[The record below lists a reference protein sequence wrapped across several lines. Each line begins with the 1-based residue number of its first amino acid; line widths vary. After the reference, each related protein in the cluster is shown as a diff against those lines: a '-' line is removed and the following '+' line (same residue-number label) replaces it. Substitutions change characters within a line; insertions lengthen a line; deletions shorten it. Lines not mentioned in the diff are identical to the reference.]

1 MRLVKY
7 CANGNDFLLYNA
19 FERGAKVC
27 ENDFGQNLEI
37 TYAECARKW
46 CERHNGIG
54 ADGFVVLKPS
64 LKDHIAYEWEFFN
77 ADGSVGEMCGN
88 ASRCVGSFAYTEGLA
103 PRTHRFL
110 SLAGEIGVEVD
121 SHNPL
126 VVESMLGEYAFLR
139 QVRESSPWGEEWYL
153 LDTGV
158 PHLVCLVDMSCA
170 LPKPKGAHNVF
181 LRSLREKY
189 NANINIACV
198 QNLENM
204 AYATYERG
212 VEDITL
218 ACGTGAAA
226 VVAAAHRRGLVDV
239 KVRTIPPGGEALE
252 VRIDAQNIVYLKGAV
267 QRVAVCEVENL

>member
-19 FERGAKVC
+19 FGSE
-27 ENDFGQNLEI
+27 LEVE
-37 TYAECARKW
+37 YAECARKW
-46 CERHNGIG
+46 CARHRGIG

-64 LKDHIAYEWEFFN
+64 AREHIAYEWEFYN

-88 ASRCVGSFAYTEGLA
+88 ASRCVGSFAYVEGIA
-103 PRTHRFL
+103 PRVHTFL

-126 VVESMLGEYAFLR
+126 VVESMLGRYTFIK
-139 QVRESSPWGEEWYL
+139 QVCESSPWGEEWYL

-158 PHLVCLVDMSCA
+158 PHLVCLTDMRGD
-170 LPKPKGAHNVF
+170 LPKPQGSDNAF
-181 LRSLREKY
+181 LRTLREKY
-189 NANINIACV
+189 NANVNVACV
-198 QNLENM
+198 QDKEHM
-204 AYATYERG
+204 VYATYERG

-226 VVAAAHRRGLVDV
+226 VVAAAYRLGLVNPQV
-239 KVRTIPPGGEALE
+239 HIMPPSGEVLE
-252 VRIDAQNIVYLKGAV
+252 VRIDSQNIAYLKGALE
-267 QRVAVCEVENL
+267 RVAVCEVESRNVRKSEDMQC